1 MVAIIM
7 TQRMFESADPPNVC
21 LDFWTLAYQAID
33 D

>member
-7 TQRMFESADPPNVC
+7 TQRMFESANSPNVF
-21 LDFWTLAYQAID
+21 LDFWTSAYEAID